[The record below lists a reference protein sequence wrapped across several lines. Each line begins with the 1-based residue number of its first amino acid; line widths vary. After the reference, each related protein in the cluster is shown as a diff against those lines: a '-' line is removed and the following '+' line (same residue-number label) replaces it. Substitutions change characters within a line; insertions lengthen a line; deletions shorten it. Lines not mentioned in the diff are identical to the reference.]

1 MPTREGTFYSVWP
14 VLDGKA
20 INLQWGQIR
29 SNQAELK
36 AIVRNSVQ
44 ELGSGDELNA
54 LRSLLGQEYGDLA
67 FRNKF
72 RFFYDAATE
81 EICCQTNDGTVAT
94 PVWTDAW
101 CVRHHDGQFQ
111 VVSTG
116 GIYSSAGFYSDDD
129 SLKSMKE
136 IGETGTVA
144 NSTVLNPVR
153 LFFNADD
160 GFAVTPIASGAN
172 RGAPEIT
179 FTQPFGKAEV
189 FTKAGKEWEVNHA
202 FGITP
207 VLAQVMDA
215 DGRIVIPDT
224 VDVSDPNVAHFYFNE
239 PFTGSVYI
247 ASGGL
252 GAASLVPR
260 DPFYMVIRHDN
271 QSRAG
276 QTFSPNVDLIFD
288 VTDFYVNVDLDS
300 DGGGAHKS
308 ARISLTDAVKSPFA
322 HHVRMDDSLSVENTV
337 TAEAFYLTPGSGGE
351 ISKSGND
358 LLIKSRTGQVIIDDE
373 LLVSGK
379 LVAEAFY
386 TKDGGE
392 AHSLMVREADGT
404 PSVPDVRI
412 INVSNASL
420 TNNGNGEVTLD
431 FASAEVGARFSTVT
445 AEGFYVQGGGE
456 WDNTGIQVADGTAP
470 LPAISFVSEADTG
483 IYRPTANELAIS
495 VSGTQRAV
503 IGKSGTRF
511 NEMVEA
517 EAFYT
522 TSGGEVKIEANLD
535 HTGIL
540 NIGSNTH
547 AAIDTHIAD
556 STLHF
561 TEASIDHGSIG
572 GLTDDDHTQYTLAD
586 GTRAFSGNVDF
597 GGNDLTGIG
606 LITGDNFVTGSIT
619 AEAFYTA
626 DGGEVTGSITVREV
640 DSSPNVSGVTTIVV
654 TNGTLTDD
662 GGGQV
667 TITTGGGGGG
677 SARFNDVTAEGFYV
691 QGGGELD
698 ATGLLVADG
707 TAALPAISFVSD
719 PDTGIYRPAA
729 NKIAFTVNGV
739 QEAEIDG
746 HGFKVE
752 NRIVADA
759 FYFTSGGEVTV
770 TPIVL
775 GGDVVVSSCLAKMA
789 VSLST
794 TSGVAYELTWDALYG
809 TDPDGW
815 SDIGGTFPKRLTVP
829 AGLGITHVN
838 ITMSATWSANTVGRR
853 GMRLL
858 MNGSAFL
865 RDGRLYNEFIAA
877 NSTSGVSQTQTI
889 TRIPVVAGDYFEQY
903 ALQDSGSTFNVIG
916 GTGTWM
922 SIQGI
927 ASGSGQRGSFNTVT
941 AEGFYVQ
948 GGGEWDN
955 TGIQVADGTAAAPS
969 MSFVSD
975 NDTGI
980 YSSAANALSLTAA
993 GTLVA
998 TVSAAQVSVVTGS
1011 VGTPPIT
1018 FIGDTDTGIYR
1029 PAANELAISVGG
1041 AQAASF
1047 RPDSFR
1053 VSGIVEAEA
1062 FYHTLGGE
1070 APRSYVENFT
1080 AATEWTVGHNLNRQ
1094 SFICQAYKSIGTMV
1108 IPDTIDVS
1116 DPNTAYFYFF
1126 NPQAGKAVILGVG

>member
-202 FGITP
+202 FGVTP
-207 VLAQVMDA
+207 VMAQVMDA

-626 DGGEVTGSITVREV
+626 DGGEVTGSITVREA
-640 DSSPNVSGVTTIVV
+640 DSNPNVSGVTTIVV

-667 TITTGGGGGG
+667 TITTGGGGG

-746 HGFKVE
+746 HGLKVE
-752 NRIVADA
+752 NRVMADA
-759 FYFTSGGEVTV
+759 FYFTSGGEIT
-770 TPIVL
+770 L
-775 GGDVVVSSCLAKMA
+775 N
-789 VSLST
+789 
-794 TSGVAYELTWDALYG
+794 ALYG
-809 TDPDGW
+809 VPFSGALIAKDTQAIADNTAVDITWNTVLYDTDGYFGSSGD
-815 SDIGGTFPKRLTVP
+815 TFLTVP
-829 AGLGITHVN
+829 AGVTHVK
-838 ITMSATWSANTVGRR
+838 IHYALVWEADVDGYRQISLEKSV
-853 GMRLL
+853 
-858 MNGSAFL
+858 NGGAFSVVF
-865 RDGRLYNEFIAA
+865 DG
-877 NSTSGVSQTQTI
+877 VVI
-889 TRIPVVAGDYFEQY
+889 TRDNALNHVSLGDDWAGHSPVLQVTPGDRFQLQVRHTAGAEIDVN
-903 ALQDSGSTFNVIG
+903 SSV
-916 GTGTWM
+916 GTWFAM
-922 SIQGI
+922 EAVQPNGWIG
-927 ASGSGQRGSFNTVT
+927 AFNNLT

-948 GGGEWDN
+948 GGGEL
-955 TGIQVADGTAAAPS
+955 GPQGMEVADGTAAAPS

-975 NDTGI
+975 KDTGI